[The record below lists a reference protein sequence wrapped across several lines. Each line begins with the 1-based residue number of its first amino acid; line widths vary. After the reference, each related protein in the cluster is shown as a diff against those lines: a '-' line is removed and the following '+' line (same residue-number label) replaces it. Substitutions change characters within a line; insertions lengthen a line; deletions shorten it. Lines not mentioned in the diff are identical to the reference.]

1 MEDDGRGCCCCCCC
15 CGDDDPAEAVTI
27 FNSAPMLACT
37 FDNRFGNSLANRP
50 KVPSTVI
57 VSSNLICEI
66 VVVVFVVVV
75 FVAHTLLLLLC
86 LVPMLWLLMLSN
98 DNGVGRLFF
107 ALGVEAIAPAVV
119 ATTEV
124 EVAEEEDDNNKD

>member
-1 MEDDGRGCCCCCCC
+1 
-15 CGDDDPAEAVTI
+15 
-27 FNSAPMLACT
+27 MLACT

-66 VVVVFVVVV
+66 VVV
-75 FVAHTLLLLLC
+75 VAHTLLLLLC

-107 ALGVEAIAPAVV
+107 ALGVEAIAPAVA
-119 ATTEV
+119 ATMEV
-124 EVAEEEDDNNKD
+124 EVAEEEDDNNKG